1 MPPTT
6 TSGMSVSPS
15 LSPSPSSSSS
25 TSPSSSLYTTFPSW
39 TTTFDSGYPTPV
51 SQTSGPSPTAT
62 DSPPSQGA
70 FGPGGVPV
78 ATIFYFVAFVSG
90 LVAIIY
96 TIHRIRSNRRRR
108 LQEQNGDSESGGR
121 TRHTAT
127 YRPEDDEGCPP
138 PQYRAY
144 AADEPSLDPEMTIIY
159 PDQAHYASSHLGLLS
174 FTPALS
180 SPSVNDDD
188 SVNAYLASSRPTLQT
203 NSTGTTTT
211 TTTTITTTS
220 TTTAAAPGSSTGS
233 PSASP
238 TIIQRSIMAPNANI
252 LTTTPLNSADRLD
265 QYSQHQ
271 NQNQNQNQEQQQ
283 GDHTSSV
290 PVISAPSP
298 AFTFTV
304 SRHLPILRNGLA
316 GSNNIHQSGSGRRS
330 STPPVSNSTTVTGTG
345 GTASTNNRLST
356 PDMQSVSQINAPNRN
371 SFAGSISSIGSGS
384 TSQSGLLVAVPQ
396 QQQHPVLNR
405 LRSQGPPP
413 YIPVAPE
420 AALPRLPPE
429 YDTAIAPATTPSTT
443 TATTPGSL

>member
-6 TSGMSVSPS
+6 TSGMSVSPPPS
-15 LSPSPSSSSS
+15 PSPSPSSS
-25 TSPSSSLYTTFPSW
+25 TRPSSSPHTTLPVS
-39 TTTFDSGYPTPV
+39 TTTFDAGYPT
-51 SQTSGPSPTAT
+51 SRTQTARPAPTAT
-62 DSPPSQGA
+62 DSSPSVGGA

-78 ATIFYFVAFVSG
+78 ATIFYFVAFVVA
-90 LVAIIY
+90 LIAIIY
-96 TIHRIRSNRRRR
+96 TIHRVRRNRRRR

-121 TRHTAT
+121 TRHTST

-159 PDQAHYASSHLGLLS
+159 PEQAHYASSHLGLLS

-180 SPSVNDDD
+180 SPTADNDD
-188 SVNAYLASSRPTLQT
+188 SVNPYLASSRPPLHT

-211 TTTTITTTS
+211 TTTTTITTT
-220 TTTAAAPGSSTGS
+220 TTTTSAASGSSLAS

-238 TIIQRSIMAPNANI
+238 TITQRSIMAPNANI

-265 QYSQHQ
+265 QYQHQ
-271 NQNQNQNQEQQQ
+271 YQHQEQQH
-283 GDHTSSV
+283 GSHMSSV

-316 GSNNIHQSGSGRRS
+316 GSNNIHQSGLGRRS
-330 STPPVSNSTTVTGTG
+330 TTPPVSNSTGTG
-345 GTASTNNRLST
+345 GIETTNNQLST
-356 PDMQSVSQINAPNRN
+356 PDMQSVSQIHSPNRN
-371 SFAGSISSIGSGS
+371 SFAGSISSTGSGS
-384 TSQSGLLVAVPQ
+384 GSQSGLVVVAP

-413 YIPVAPE
+413 YIPVPPE

-429 YDTAIAPATTPSTT
+429 YDTAIAPTFTTTTTT
-443 TATTPGSL
+443 TAITPGSS